1 MKKNYLLFAALFV
14 STILSAQDA
23 FWSVTNYKG
32 AFPITDNTPATDWT
46 SGWSNFDPENTVYP
60 ATTSTVSTDITANTT
75 WSGVVLLQNKV
86 YVKNN
91 ATLTIAPGTII
102 RGDKLTQA
110 TLIITRGAKLI
121 ANATASSPIVF
132 TSNEAVGS
140 RNEGDWGGIVLL
152 GLAKNNQP
160 GGVAN
165 IEGIVPTTD
174 TQFGG
179 NFDTDNSGI
188 IKYVRIEFAG
198 IALEPNKEVNGITFG
213 SVGSGT
219 LVDNVQVSFSGDD
232 SFEWFGGTVNCKHLI
247 AYRGLDD
254 DFDTDF
260 GYRGK
265 VQFFLSIRDKDLFD
279 APGDSNSFE
288 SDNDAAGSTAQPKTA
303 PIFSNGTIVGP
314 KGNGTI
320 ALPTG
325 EKFEK
330 SFRLRRNTATSV
342 FNTLTTGWEKGLSIE
357 GTPVVNNV
365 NGDTLVFAYNNT
377 VNYAN
382 NTNTIY
388 NAGTP
393 TTAAASTAAFYN
405 SFWGADGNDSTQTL
419 AQVNWVN
426 LFTALGTTPDARLAA
441 GSVAGSGANFM
452 NAKFYSVAVPTTSTA
467 SYTYCAGATASALT
481 ANASLGNSLRWYT
494 QATGGA
500 FTTTA
505 PTPSTTAVGSFT
517 YYVSQANVNNDES
530 QRIAITVTITAP
542 NVTPLFTQVTSI
554 CSGASLSALPTSS
567 SNNVTGVWS
576 PILNNTQ
583 TTLYTFTPNAGQCAT
598 QSTMTITVNANPS
611 AIVNNTGNLTFCQ
624 GGSVILSSSSASG
637 NVWSNGATNQSIVV
651 NTSGN
656 YTVTVTNSNGC
667 STTSQVTVTTVIQ
680 NVTPYFSQVAPIC
693 EGASL
698 NSLPGNSLNNIT
710 GVWSPLPNNTQTTTY
725 TFTPDLGQQCATQA
739 NLTITVN
746 PNPNAV
752 INYSSA
758 LNFCQGGNIVLTSSS
773 LTGNL
778 WSNGA
783 TSQSITVNNSGIYTV
798 SVTNSNGCIGNSQP
812 ITVNVSSAP
821 TPTVTAS
828 SFQACTGQTI
838 TLTSTSGDSYV
849 WSNGATTQSIT
860 VNAGGSYDVTTT
872 NSDACNGVGTSSP
885 VILTFNTVSPTVSAS
900 ATQACLGEVITLTST
915 LADSYTWSNG
925 ATTQSIDVTSSG
937 SYDVTTTNSNTCN
950 GIGTSSPV
958 TVSFNAV
965 YPTVTS
971 SATQACSGEAVTLTA
986 SSADSYLW
994 SNNETTQTIQVST
1007 SGNYSV
1013 VTTNSNACLGV
1024 GSSNSIAVDFTPTP
1038 TADGTMTLAGNIAT
1052 FTNTSTGATSYS
1064 WDFGDFTNSSATA
1077 PTHAYAVNG
1086 TYTVVLTAINGNC
1099 TDTTVFIVDVTVG
1112 LNELASSSNLT
1123 IFPNPASETVNVSFQ
1138 QNTNDL
1144 IQIELIDA
1152 TGRVIAQESSLEI
1165 GTNNVSF
1172 EVTNLSSGFYTVRLT
1187 NSNGSENQ
1195 KLMIQK

>member
-1 MKKNYLLFAALFV
+1 MKKNYLLFAALLA
-14 STILSAQDA
+14 STMLSAQDA

-32 AFPITDNTPATDWT
+32 AFPVTDNTPATDWT

-60 ATTSTVSTDITANTT
+60 ATITTASADITTNTT
-75 WSGVVLLQNKV
+75 WSGVVKLQNKI

-121 ANATASSPIVF
+121 ADGTASNPIIF

-140 RNEGDWGGIVLL
+140 RNEGDWGGVVML

-179 NFDTDNSGI
+179 NFDNDNSGI
-188 IKYVRIEFAG
+188 VRYVRIEFAG

-213 SVGSGT
+213 SIGSGT
-219 LVDNVQVSFSGDD
+219 IVDNVQVSFSGDD

-320 ALPTG
+320 ALPVG

-357 GTPVVNNV
+357 GTAVVNNV
-365 NGDTLVFAYNNT
+365 NGDTLVFAHNNT

-388 NAGTP
+388 NAGTSGG
-393 TTAAASTAAFYN
+393 AASTSAFYT
-405 SFWGADGNDSTQTL
+405 SFWGADGNDSTQTI
-419 AQVNWVN
+419 AQINWVN
-426 LFTALGTTPDARLAA
+426 LFPALGVTPDARLGV

-481 ANASLGNSLRWYT
+481 ANASLGNTLRWYT
-494 QATGGA
+494 QATGGT

-505 PTPSTTAVGSFT
+505 PTPSTTTAGSFT
-517 YYVSQANVNNDES
+517 YYVSQANANNDES
-530 QRIAITVTITAP
+530 QRIAITITVNALPATPTITANGATTFCTGGSVDLTSSAATGNVWSSATGFATTQTITVTTSGSYSVTVTDVNGCAATSAATTVNVSNAPAPTINATATQACEGDVVTITAS
-542 NVTPLFTQVTSI
+542 TSD
-554 CSGASLSALPTSS
+554 S
-567 SNNVTGVWS
+567 
-576 PILNNTQ
+576 
-583 TTLYTFTPNAGQCAT
+583 Y
-598 QSTMTITVNANPS
+598 
-611 AIVNNTGNLTFCQ
+611 
-624 GGSVILSSSSASG
+624 
-637 NVWSNGATNQSIVV
+637 
-651 NTSGN
+651 
-656 YTVTVTNSNGC
+656 
-667 STTSQVTVTTVIQ
+667 
-680 NVTPYFSQVAPIC
+680 
-693 EGASL
+693 
-698 NSLPGNSLNNIT
+698 
-710 GVWSPLPNNTQTTTY
+710 
-725 TFTPDLGQQCATQA
+725 
-739 NLTITVN
+739 
-746 PNPNAV
+746 
-752 INYSSA
+752 
-758 LNFCQGGNIVLTSSS
+758 
-773 LTGNL
+773 L
-778 WSNGA
+778 WS
-783 TSQSITVNNSGIYTV
+783 T
-798 SVTNSNGCIGNSQP
+798 
-812 ITVNVSSAP
+812 
-821 TPTVTAS
+821 
-828 SFQACTGQTI
+828 
-838 TLTSTSGDSYV
+838 
-849 WSNGATTQSIT
+849 
-860 VNAGGSYDVTTT
+860 
-872 NSDACNGVGTSSP
+872 
-885 VILTFNTVSPTVSAS
+885 
-900 ATQACLGEVITLTST
+900 
-915 LADSYTWSNG
+915 G
-925 ATTQSIDVTSSG
+925 ATTQSIDVT
-937 SYDVTTTNSNTCN
+937 
-950 GIGTSSPV
+950 
-958 TVSFNAV
+958 
-965 YPTVTS
+965 
-971 SATQACSGEAVTLTA
+971 ATAANV
-986 SSADSYLW
+986 
-994 SNNETTQTIQVST
+994 N
-1007 SGNYSV
+1007 V
-1013 VTTNSNACLGV
+1013 VTTNANACNGV
-1024 GSSNSIAVDFTPTP
+1024 GASAPITVTFNATP
-1038 TADGTMTLAGNIAT
+1038 TAAGTMTLAGNVAT

-1077 PTHAYAVNG
+1077 PAHAYAVNG

-1099 TDTTVFIVDVTVG
+1099 TDTTIFLVDVTVG

-1123 IFPNPASETVNVSFQ
+1123 IFPNPANETVNVSFE

-1152 TGRVIAQESSLEI
+1152 TGRVIAQENSLEI

-1187 NSNGSENQ
+1187 NANGTENQ

>member
-1 MKKNYLLFAALFV
+1 MKKSYLLCAALLA
-14 STILSAQDA
+14 STMLSAQDA

-32 AFPITDNTPATDWT
+32 AFPVTDNTPATDWT

-60 ATTSTVSTDITANTT
+60 ATITTASADITTNTT
-75 WSGVVLLQNKV
+75 WSGVVKLQNKI

-121 ANATASSPIVF
+121 ADGTASNPIVF
-132 TSNEAVGS
+132 TSNEAVGA
-140 RNEGDWGGIVLL
+140 RNEGDWGGVVML

-188 IKYVRIEFAG
+188 VRYVRIEFAG

-219 LVDNVQVSFSGDD
+219 IVDNVQVSFSGDD

-279 APGDSNSFE
+279 APGDSNCFE

-320 ALPTG
+320 ALPVG

-365 NGDTLVFAYNNT
+365 NGDTLVFAHNNT

-382 NTNTIY
+382 NTNTIF
-388 NAGTP
+388 NAGTSGG
-393 TTAAASTAAFYN
+393 AASNAAFYN
-405 SFWGADGNDSTQTL
+405 SFWGADGNDSTQTI
-419 AQVNWVN
+419 AQINWVN
-426 LFTALGTTPDARLAA
+426 LFPALGVTPDARLGAS
-441 GSVAGSGANFM
+441 SVAGSGANFM
-452 NAKFYSVAVPTTSTA
+452 NAKFYSVAIPTTSAA

-481 ANASLGNSLRWYT
+481 ANASLGNTLRWYT
-494 QATGGA
+494 QATGGT

-505 PTPSTTAVGSFT
+505 PTPSTTSAGTFT

-530 QRIAITVTITAP
+530 QRIAIT
-542 NVTPLFTQVTSI
+542 
-554 CSGASLSALPTSS
+554 
-567 SNNVTGVWS
+567 
-576 PILNNTQ
+576 
-583 TTLYTFTPNAGQCAT
+583 
-598 QSTMTITVNANPS
+598 ITVNALP
-611 AIVNNTGNLTFCQ
+611 ATPIVTANGATTFCT
-624 GGSVILSSSSASG
+624 GGSVDLSSSAATG
-637 NVWSNGATNQSIVV
+637 NVWSTTATTATISVT
-651 NTSGN
+651 TSGS
-656 YTVTVTNSNGC
+656 YTVTVTDVNGC
-667 STTSQVTVTTVIQ
+667 
-680 NVTPYFSQVAPIC
+680 A
-693 EGASL
+693 
-698 NSLPGNSLNNIT
+698 
-710 GVWSPLPNNTQTTTY
+710 
-725 TFTPDLGQQCATQA
+725 
-739 NLTITVN
+739 
-746 PNPNAV
+746 
-752 INYSSA
+752 
-758 LNFCQGGNIVLTSSS
+758 
-773 LTGNL
+773 
-778 WSNGA
+778 A
-783 TSQSITVNNSGIYTV
+783 TSAAT
-798 SVTNSNGCIGNSQP
+798 
-812 ITVNVSSAP
+812 TVNVSNAPAP
-821 TPTVTAS
+821 T
-828 SFQACTGQTI
+828 I
-838 TLTSTSGDSYV
+838 
-849 WSNGATTQSIT
+849 NAT
-860 VNAGGSYDVTTT
+860 
-872 NSDACNGVGTSSP
+872 
-885 VILTFNTVSPTVSAS
+885 
-900 ATQACLGEVITLTST
+900 ATQACEGDVVTITASTS
-915 LADSYTWSNG
+915 DSYLWSTG
-925 ATTQSIDVTSSG
+925 ATTQSIDVTA
-937 SYDVTTTNSNTCN
+937 TATNVN
-950 GIGTSSPV
+950 
-958 TVSFNAV
+958 
-965 YPTVTS
+965 
-971 SATQACSGEAVTLTA
+971 
-986 SSADSYLW
+986 
-994 SNNETTQTIQVST
+994 
-1007 SGNYSV
+1007 V
-1013 VTTNSNACLGV
+1013 VTTNANACNGV
-1024 GSSNSIAVDFTPTP
+1024 GASAPITVTFNATP
-1038 TADGTMTLAGNIAT
+1038 TAAGTMTLVGNVAT

-1077 PTHAYAVNG
+1077 PAHAYAVNG
-1086 TYTVVLTAINGNC
+1086 AYTVVLTAINGNC
-1099 TDTTVFIVDVTVG
+1099 TDTTIFLVDVTVG
-1112 LNELASSSNLT
+1112 INEVATSSNLT
-1123 IFPNPASETVNVSFQ
+1123 IFPNPANETVNVSFE

-1187 NSNGSENQ
+1187 NANGSENQ